1 VRISFLGTPEA
12 AVPTLQLLAA
22 HHEIVR
28 VVTRPDRRAP
38 RGKGLQPSPVGAA
51 AEALDLPL
59 VKPIDRT
66 DLRGI
71 EFGDAELAVV
81 VAFGMIIPKDVLALP
96 KHGFMNLHFSLLPR
110 WRGAAP
116 VERAIL
122 AGDAEHGICIMAM
135 DAGLDTG
142 NIYQRVVVPIEGLSA
157 GDATT
162 KFAEIG
168 SKVVADVV
176 KALDLGIAETVPQE
190 GESTYAAKVETADA
204 RLDANMGPAEFLRA
218 VRAFEPRPG
227 AFLMSQ
233 DGRFKVLQARS
244 SDVSTD
250 VGKMEAVKQ
259 GVVLGLLGGSVLLE
273 RVQAPARRQMSA
285 ADWARG
291 LQEPLED
298 IQWL

>member
-38 RGKGLQPSPVGAA
+38 RGKGLQPSPVGTA

-59 VKPIDRT
+59 VRPIDRT
-66 DLRGI
+66 ELRRTD
-71 EFGDAELAVV
+71 FSDSDLAVV
-81 VAFGMIIPKDVLALP
+81 VAFGMIIPKDMLALP
-96 KHGFMNLHFSLLPR
+96 RHGFINLHFSLLPR

-122 AGDAEHGICIMAM
+122 AGDEEQGICVMAM

-142 NIYQRVVVPIEGLSA
+142 NIYQRVVVPIDGLSA
-157 GDATT
+157 GGATA

-168 SKVVADVV
+168 ATVVADVV
-176 KALDLGIAETVPQE
+176 KDLDLGIAEAAPQE

-204 RLDANMGPAEFLRA
+204 RLGSNMGRAEFLRA
-218 VRAFEPRPG
+218 VRAFDPRPG
-227 AFLMSQ
+227 AFLMSK

-244 SDVSTD
+244 SDVRIE
-250 VGKMEAVKQ
+250 VGRMEAVEQ

-291 LQEPLED
+291 LQDPIED